1 MKKSIVIEKIE
12 NLHVDYKDKLKN
24 FIEKYCKTIE
34 DIKFRAMNEK
44 DDSDFTKSFQR
55 FENWIEN
62 YTDED
67 LDQVIGCLK
76 DDKTENVAG
85 FIDYYDFLLEC
96 SANDNYNLIDLLFT
110 IPRQFVKEFAI
121 QKEPLK
127 NRRMDLDDFINYAK
141 ERFGCDICV
150 EPCNQADPFVQI
162 FGVSFLEKGGM

>member
-1 MKKSIVIEKIE
+1 MKKSVIIEKVK

-67 LDQVIGCLK
+67 LNQVIGRLK
-76 DDKTENVAG
+76 NDKSEDVAG
-85 FIDYYDFLLEC
+85 FIDYYEFLLEC

-110 IPRQFVKEFAI
+110 IPGQFVKEFAI
-121 QKEPLK
+121 QKELMEIK
-127 NRRMDLDDFINYAK
+127 KWNSDDIKQATTEPRYEFKQLGTFSKVPSFI
-141 ERFGCDICV
+141 
-150 EPCNQADPFVQI
+150 
-162 FGVSFLEKGGM
+162 